1 MSLLLK
7 KGDIEES
14 VVAKRL
20 ILNLAQCEPIV
31 QQNILRRCADWLSS
45 GGDLND
51 QYVLNQVQF
60 TDRHLE
66 IERAKA
72 RVDK

>member
-1 MSLLLK
+1 MSMLLK

-20 ILNLAQCEPIV
+20 ILNLAQCESIV
-31 QQNILRRCADWLSS
+31 QQDILRKCSDWVSS

-51 QYVLNQVQF
+51 QYILNQLQF
-60 TDRHLE
+60 TDRHLS